1 MMMKLSVPAGV
12 VLPAVFSFLFERTA
26 SEIERLFA
34 GISRATLDEPAAS
47 AVPAPPPVPARPRP
61 ARGVSRGQRLL
72 EPVLAAAVI
81 GSLVGLGV
89 A

>member
-1 MMMKLSVPAGV
+1 MMKLSLPAGV
-12 VLPAVFSFLFERTA
+12 VLPAVFSFLFEKTA

-34 GISRATLDEPAAS
+34 GVSRATAQPSAS
-47 AVPAPPPVPARPRP
+47 VGPAPSPVPARPRP
-61 ARGVSRGQRLL
+61 ARGVSRGRRLL
-72 EPVLAAAVI
+72 EPMLTAAVI